1 MASSQ
6 HAPALA
12 ICWDRHACGATGQGV
27 GAKSHFGLTEWR
39 GKSRLL
45 WSKISLLEPL
55 SCAEAA
61 KLSLKLCNAY
71 TFIRTPPI
79 VTFTGVQ

>member
-27 GAKSHFGLTEWR
+27 GAQSQFGLTEWR

-45 WSKISLLEPL
+45 WSKISFLEPL

-61 KLSLKLCNAY
+61 KLCSESKRECTNLNTC
-71 TFIRTPPI
+71 TM
-79 VTFTGVQ
+79 